1 MAALKLKGAGD
12 VSQIRAWLE
21 NLNADGRFVM
31 QTSLKIQQDI
41 FFMRY
46 RLPFA
51 ARVVPLLRVR
61 ERERNS
67 SLMQIPNRAQKSK
80 NLAAW
85 Q

>member
-51 ARVVPLLRVR
+51 ARVV
-61 ERERNS
+61 
-67 SLMQIPNRAQKSK
+67 A
-80 NLAAW
+80 
-85 Q
+85 